1 MYCWSF
7 SLRVENLIIKVIFH
21 YYMLFFRPWWIV
33 LWAPL
38 NLEMSHMTL
47 LLRLVHAWNA
57 PLLKILSAGLIR
69 YKMLFSCIIASAF
82 IFLLTF
88 SVIVS
93 HIKPRTKLNR
103 NRKKMAVKLSSQNV
117 IFLPEKK
124 RFLCLFIMCTTQT
137 NNGYKNKFLLLCNET
152 NNFFFLIKY
161 YDFSLAVR

>member
-1 MYCWSF
+1 MKTWS
-7 SLRVENLIIKVIFH
+7 SIKVIF
-21 YYMLFFRPWWIV
+21 YYHMLFFRPWWIV
-33 LWAPL
+33 LLAPL

-57 PLLKILSAGLIR
+57 PLLKILSTGLIR

-103 NRKKMAVKLSSQNV
+103 NSKKMAVKLSSQNV

-152 NNFFFLIKY
+152 NNFFF
-161 YDFSLAVR
+161 

>member
-1 MYCWSF
+1 MIIDQSYFLLSYAFLQAMMDCLVSPPQPGDESYDTF
-7 SLRVENLIIKVIFH
+7 IKVSAC
-21 YYMLFFRPWWIV
+21 MKC
-33 LWAPL
+33 
-38 NLEMSHMTL
+38 SS
-47 LLRLVHAWNA
+47 
-57 PLLKILSAGLIR
+57 LKNIILSTGLIR

-103 NRKKMAVKLSSQNV
+103 NSKKMAVKLSSQNV

-152 NNFFFLIKY
+152 NNFFF
-161 YDFSLAVR
+161 

>member
-1 MYCWSF
+1 M
-7 SLRVENLIIKVIFH
+7 IIKVIF
-21 YYMLFFRPWWIV
+21 YYHILFFRPWWIV

-103 NRKKMAVKLSSQNV
+103 NGKKWLLNCHLKMLSSYQ
-117 IFLPEKK
+117 K
-124 RFLCLFIMCTTQT
+124 RNSSCACLSCAPLRQIMDIKT
-137 NNGYKNKFLLLCNET
+137 NFYYFAMKLII
-152 NNFFFLIKY
+152 FFLIKY